1 MPSSQQSDAT
11 FVSTTEESQ
20 PLSPRAT
27 YVIPKNALSAQARVD
42 PNATFQVS
50 DEAAKMQPINDQTI
64 VVTTKSNGGAIRKKK
79 MSAASIMTEDDS
91 DSSHSNED
99 VPLSSIA
106 RMAIASSKT
115 ASAANKKN
123 PKELFKWVLTDWAV
137 NANGIQQS
145 IFIYSPCVQKT
156 TVKQKAEAFEK
167 LASPVAAPRETRTRT
182 RNLTNTDGDVSMLT
196 Y

>member
-27 YVIPKNALSAQARVD
+27 YVIPKNAQSAQAHGD

-50 DEAAKMQPINDQTI
+50 DGAAKALPVNDQTM

-79 MSAASIMTEDDS
+79 LSAASIMTEDDS
-91 DSSHSNED
+91 DSNDD
-99 VPLSSIA
+99 VPLGSIGRTA
-106 RMAIASSKT
+106 AASSKT

-123 PKELFKWVLTDWAV
+123 PKELFK
-137 NANGIQQS
+137 
-145 IFIYSPCVQKT
+145 
-156 TVKQKAEAFEK
+156 
-167 LASPVAAPRETRTRT
+167 
-182 RNLTNTDGDVSMLT
+182 
-196 Y
+196 